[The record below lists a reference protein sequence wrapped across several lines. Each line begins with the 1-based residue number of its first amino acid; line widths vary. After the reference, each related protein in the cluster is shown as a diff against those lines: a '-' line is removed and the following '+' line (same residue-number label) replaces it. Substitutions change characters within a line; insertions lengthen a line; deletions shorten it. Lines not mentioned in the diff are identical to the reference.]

1 MIIICRANGT
11 MKFLTKGD
19 NNNYDDRGLYNEGQY
34 WLKNS
39 DIFGKVKGLLPQ
51 VGMITIYMK
60 EYPVLKVFV
69 TAFKI

>member
-1 MIIICRANGT
+1 

-39 DIFGKVKGLLPQ
+39 DMFGKVKGMLPH

-60 EYPVLKVFV
+60 EYPILKVLHSKYQFL
-69 TAFKI
+69 